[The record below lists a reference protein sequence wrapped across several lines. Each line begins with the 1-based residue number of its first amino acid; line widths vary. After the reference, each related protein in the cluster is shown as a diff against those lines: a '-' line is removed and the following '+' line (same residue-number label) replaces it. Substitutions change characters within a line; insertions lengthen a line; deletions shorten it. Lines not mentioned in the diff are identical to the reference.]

1 MTRAGTFNVAL
12 NSMQIMIGVVAIGV
26 ALYLAKRDKRL

>member
-1 MTRAGTFNVAL
+1 LTRIGTFNVAL

-26 ALYLAKRDKRL
+26 ALYLAKREKKI